1 MNKENSDSSSSVD
14 ILPLLSIETSEKLCG
29 VSFLLNETEYYSA
42 KIFLPHSHSEKL
54 FELIETLRDN
64 SSIKLNEIKSV
75 AVSAGPGSFT
85 GLRIGMAAAKGIAA
99 GIKIPIIPVPTFE
112 AIAFHLSQIL
122 PDGQKFIIANK
133 ANRDEAYFAKFHVK
147 NNNYIFEEE
156 LKILPITE
164 IKINEDEILFG
175 NISSNPNKI
184 ISPEPEVLGLWALKF
199 GKTKIISDFDFLEPN
214 YIKDFIVKEVK
225 KNG

>member
-1 MNKENSDSSSSVD
+1 MKKENSDSSNSID
-14 ILPLLSIETSEKLCG
+14 ILPLLAIETSEKLCG
-29 VSFLLNETEYYSA
+29 VSLLLNENEYYSA

-54 FELIETLRDN
+54 FELIEILRDS

-75 AVSAGPGSFT
+75 AVSSGPGSFT

-99 GIKIPIIPVPTFE
+99 GLNIPIIPVPTFE
-112 AIAFHLSQIL
+112 ALAFQLSQIL
-122 PDGQKFIIANK
+122 PEGQKFVIANK

-147 NNNYIFEEE
+147 NNNYIFEGE

-164 IKINEDEILFG
+164 IKLYDQELLFG
-175 NISSNPNKI
+175 NISANPEKL
-184 ISPEPEVLGLWALKF
+184 ISPEPEFVGFWAIKF
-199 GKTKIISDFDFLEPN
+199 GKNKLVKDFDFLEPN

-225 KNG
+225 K

>member
-1 MNKENSDSSSSVD
+1 MNKENSDSTNLPD
-14 ILPLLSIETSEKLCG
+14 LLPLIAIETSEKLCG
-29 VSFLLNETEYYSA
+29 VSFLVNETEFYSS

-64 SSIKLNEIKSV
+64 AKLKLNDLKAVS
-75 AVSAGPGSFT
+75 VSAGPGSFT

-99 GIKIPIIPVPTFE
+99 GLNIPIIPVPTFE
-112 AIAFHLSQIL
+112 ALAYQLSQIL
-122 PDGQKFIIANK
+122 PENHKFIIANK

-156 LKILPITE
+156 LKILPISE
-164 IKINEDEILFG
+164 IKVDNDVLLFG
-175 NISSNPNKI
+175 NISVNTKKI
-184 ISPEPEVLGLWALKF
+184 VSPEPEMVGQWALKF
-199 GKTKIISDFDFLEPN
+199 GLNNIVYDFDFLEPN

-225 KNG
+225 KNV

>member
-1 MNKENSDSSSSVD
+1 MNKENSDSTNSND
-14 ILPLLSIETSEKLCG
+14 LLPLLAIETSEKLCG
-29 VSFLLNETEYYSA
+29 VSFLMNETEYYST
-42 KIFLPHSHSEKL
+42 KIFLPHSHSERL

-64 SSIKLNEIKSV
+64 ANIKLNEIKSV
-75 AVSAGPGSFT
+75 AVSSGPGSFT

-112 AIAFHLSQIL
+112 ALAFQLSQIL
-122 PDGQKFIIANK
+122 PDNQKFIIANK

-156 LKILPITE
+156 LKILPIKE
-164 IKINEDEILFG
+164 IKIFDGELYFG
-175 NISSNPNKI
+175 NIFVNPNKLV
-184 ISPEPEVLGLWALKF
+184 SPEPEIVGLWAIKF
-199 GKTKIISDFDFLEPN
+199 GKKNIVYDFDFLEPN

-225 KNG
+225 KNA

>member
-1 MNKENSDSSSSVD
+1 MKKENSDSSNTIN
-14 ILPLLSIETSEKLCG
+14 ILPLLAIETSEKLCG
-29 VSFLLNETEYYSA
+29 VSLLLNENEYYSA

-54 FELIETLRDN
+54 FELIEILRDS

-75 AVSAGPGSFT
+75 AVSSGPGSFT

-99 GIKIPIIPVPTFE
+99 GLNIPIIPVPTFE
-112 AIAFHLSQIL
+112 ALAYQLSQIL
-122 PDGQKFIIANK
+122 PDGQKFIVANK

-156 LKILPITE
+156 LKILPVSE
-164 IKINEDEILFG
+164 IKFNESELLFG
-175 NISSNPNKI
+175 NISTNPKQL
-184 ISPEPEVLGLWALKF
+184 ISPEPEFVGFWAMEF
-199 GKTKIISDFDFLEPN
+199 GKNKVVKDFDFLEPN

-225 KNG
+225 K